1 MGNSHS
7 QASDERPRESSVL
20 SSSRGSSNTNG
31 GVLNANGGLRGH
43 KRLAGKFASPGNRV
57 LPQPAVEGVRLLK
70 TTQNGHI
77 LHSGGTISG
86 RRLIS
91 QNSDVQDNPDLLR
104 ILQQRR
110 SMSDMEQQQSDPP
123 GQLQPGRRAHSDPDI
138 ARSVVDDEDDDEE
151 EDEGITGRSLIA
163 ISPSKAK
170 IKSRKKAKAPDPP
183 QPLSSSLPKDSDRP
197 PSGRASEDPG
207 GKTVFSKFKGRRSEG
222 KSPAPTPPPPPP
234 PPDYNSDDNV
244 VFRPGSS
251 YEKNRRNVEKWRLS
265 KTDPAR
271 PEGAGQK
278 KTTSSSDGPA
288 AKAEP
293 SVLAKDFK
301 EELLAVAKR
310 RASNGFARRVAEE
323 NGRGSKTPP
332 ACNGDLKSPKSTP
345 KKQYYFS
352 NFDALKLKDGSVPN
366 GNVKKTKADK
376 GTPKRENP
384 SLNPRSLAAID
395 DHSQGESKVIEYI
408 LNDSSRLQDHVFE
421 VNQEPEHYNHAN
433 RKAENRQRNSRSPV
447 QAWSKSQWPLDNLSG
462 GGTSSAKSS
471 LSSGSDQDLNVNI
484 QLRPTLPRKQMDI
497 PRFSPTDAW
506 RSLWATDSPQA
517 RRSDRLRSEAS
528 TDDGDVLE
536 DQIRRVSRV
545 MAPRRVMADRCGDSG
560 ISPDAG
566 SPLFIHDAVD
576 GALFGPGHGRRS
588 EGVGRASPPDGVRED
603 HWVPKEDL
611 MDDSDS
617 GSVGPTTSGLQ
628 EKQPHGM
635 LGLQA
640 KFTMPANMFL
650 PWSTPSATMRTEDSS
665 DQSSRPRGR
674 LRKNPRMMTPTAE
687 NFNSLRNL
695 RKALG
700 LRGRD
705 YIGDRQNGGIDSN
718 WSLSR
723 SAPNSLNIV
732 GGDID
737 LRRSSEESATPEVEE
752 KPKESPVWRD
762 NSRSESARRTSSF
775 SFSREGHV
783 MYLPEY
789 EVRTGSGY
797 KPASN
802 SNGSSNRP
810 SRFDNKKS
818 KKFSYMSTVR
828 KEERK
833 RLEERLAQEVAEKER
848 LREKEIRWMNRV
860 EEEFRKQRDKEKF
873 DIRHQLRMLSLESKK
888 TEGEQ
893 NGDLVNGDEAVWN
906 GNGPDHNKGV
916 STNGV
921 GKWVR
926 RRDSD
931 HQVNGHGGGAAD
943 SRNFSPPRPEP
954 EGGRSSGDECRNSLE
969 NYNPTAVVP
978 EPGRNSAPAKK
989 RIYDQI
995 SRVMRGGIDNGEKCN
1010 GHSAD
1015 DRRSLSPAS
1024 QVGGR
1029 PTRNRSSSPTRRRSS
1044 SYDDRKVDHAISVFK
1059 KEALQRTNSGR
1070 TYESHSNYIYSVAQ
1084 KKVSEVP
1091 KEGRYRP
1098 LEDSDSMSDEL
1109 QRSRADARQRLPSGS
1124 DVAVKRGGATKPLL
1138 TVQPFGANKGY
1149 RPVPFGLRQQHEA
1162 RPNR

>member
-7 QASDERPRESSVL
+7 QAADERPRASSVL
-20 SSSRGSSNTNG
+20 SSSRSGGSGSNG
-31 GVLNANGGLRGH
+31 GVAGSSGNGVLRGN
-43 KRLAGKFASPGNRV
+43 KRLASKFASPGNRV
-57 LPQPAVEGVRLLK
+57 LPQPALEGGVRLLK

-110 SMSDMEQQQSDPP
+110 SMSDIGGGDDSEL
-123 GQLQPGRRAHSDPDI
+123 GQLQQGRRAHSDPDI
-138 ARSVVDDEDDDEE
+138 ARSVVDDEDDEEE

-170 IKSRKKAKAPDPP
+170 IKSRKKAKAPEPP
-183 QPLSSSLPKDSDRP
+183 QQQPPNNVSRDPERP
-197 PSGRASEDPG
+197 PSGRSTEEA

-251 YEKNRRNVEKWRLS
+251 YEKNRRNVDKWRLS
-265 KTDPAR
+265 KGESMKADKT
-271 PEGAGQK
+271 GHK

-288 AKAEP
+288 RAEP
-293 SVLAKDFK
+293 TAGLAKDFK

-310 RASNGFARRVAEE
+310 RASNGFAHKVAEE
-323 NGRGSKTPP
+323 NGHGSKTPP
-332 ACNGDLKSPKSTP
+332 VCNGDAKSPKSMP

-352 NFDALKLKDGSVPN
+352 NFDALKLKDGPVPN
-366 GNVKKTKADK
+366 GKVKRVAEK
-376 GTPKRENP
+376 GTPKRENAA
-384 SLNPRSLAAID
+384 LTPRSLAAID

-408 LNDSSRLQDHVFE
+408 LNDSSRMRDNCFAVDQD
-421 VNQEPEHYNHAN
+421 PEDYIQAN
-433 RKAENRQRNSRSPV
+433 RKVENRQRNNRSPV
-447 QAWSKSQWPLDNLSG
+447 PAWPKSQWPLDNLSG
-462 GGTSSAKSS
+462 GGTSSKSS

-506 RSLWATDSPQA
+506 RSLWAADSPQP
-517 RRSDRLRSEAS
+517 RRNERLRSEAS

-576 GALFGPGHGRRS
+576 GALFAPGRRS
-588 EGVGRASPPDGVRED
+588 EGVGRASPPDGVRD
-603 HWVPKEDL
+603 DQWVPKEDL

-617 GSVGPTTSGLQ
+617 GSVGPTTSGPQ
-628 EKQPHGM
+628 EKPAHGM

-650 PWSTPSATMRTEDSS
+650 PWSTPSATLRTEDSS

-674 LRKNPRMMTPTAE
+674 LRKNPRLTPTSE

-700 LRGRD
+700 LRSRD
-705 YIGDRQNGGIDSN
+705 FLADRQQGIDSN

-732 GGDID
+732 GDID
-737 LRRSSEESATPEVEE
+737 VHRSPEEPVTPEAEE
-752 KPKESPVWRD
+752 KPVENSTWREESK
-762 NSRSESARRTSSF
+762 SESARRTSSF

-789 EVRTGSGY
+789 EVRTGSGS
-797 KPASN
+797 KPP
-802 SNGSSNRP
+802 SSRP
-810 SRFDNKKS
+810 SRFEHKKA

-833 RLEERLAQEVAEKER
+833 KLEERLAQEVAEKER

-860 EEEFRKQRDKEKF
+860 EEEFRKQRDKEKL
-873 DIRHQLRMLSLESKK
+873 DIRHQLRILNLESKK
-888 TEGEQ
+888 AEHQE
-893 NGDLVNGDEAVWN
+893 NGDLVNGDESAWN
-906 GNGPDHNKGV
+906 GHKGASSNGMA
-916 STNGV
+916 
-921 GKWVR
+921 KWLR
-926 RRDSD
+926 QRDSG
-931 HQVNGHGGGAAD
+931 HAMNGGD
-943 SRNFSPPRPEP
+943 PRNFSPPRPEP

-969 NYNPTAVVP
+969 NYSPTVVP
-978 EPGRNSAPAKK
+978 EPERKVAPAKK

-995 SRVMRGGIDNGEKCN
+995 SRVMQRGSDSSEKCN
-1010 GHSAD
+1010 GRAAD
-1015 DRRSLSPAS
+1015 DRRSLSPSS
-1024 QVGGR
+1024 QAGGR
-1029 PTRNRSSSPTRRRSS
+1029 PGRNRSSSPTRRRSS
-1044 SYDDRKVDHAISVFK
+1044 SYDDRKVDHAMSVFR
-1059 KEALQRTNSGR
+1059 KEALQRTSSGR
-1070 TYESHSNYIYSVAQ
+1070 TYESHSNYIYSVHQ
-1084 KKVSEVP
+1084 KKTDVP
-1091 KEGRYRP
+1091 KEGRYRS
-1098 LEDSDSMSDEL
+1098 LEDSDSMSDEV
-1109 QRSRADARQRLPSGS
+1109 QRSRADARQRLPSG
-1124 DVAVKRGGATKPLL
+1124 DVKCGGSKPLL
-1138 TVQPFGANKGY
+1138 TVQPFSANKAY
-1149 RPVPFGLRQQHEA
+1149 RPVPFRLRQQQQLEA

>member
-1 MGNSHS
+1 
-7 QASDERPRESSVL
+7 
-20 SSSRGSSNTNG
+20 
-31 GVLNANGGLRGH
+31 
-43 KRLAGKFASPGNRV
+43 
-57 LPQPAVEGVRLLK
+57 
-70 TTQNGHI
+70 
-77 LHSGGTISG
+77 
-86 RRLIS
+86 
-91 QNSDVQDNPDLLR
+91 
-104 ILQQRR
+104 
-110 SMSDMEQQQSDPP
+110 
-123 GQLQPGRRAHSDPDI
+123 
-138 ARSVVDDEDDDEE
+138 
-151 EDEGITGRSLIA
+151 
-163 ISPSKAK
+163 
-170 IKSRKKAKAPDPP
+170 
-183 QPLSSSLPKDSDRP
+183 
-197 PSGRASEDPG
+197 
-207 GKTVFSKFKGRRSEG
+207 
-222 KSPAPTPPPPPP
+222 
-234 PPDYNSDDNV
+234 
-244 VFRPGSS
+244 
-251 YEKNRRNVEKWRLS
+251 
-265 KTDPAR
+265 
-271 PEGAGQK
+271 
-278 KTTSSSDGPA
+278 
-288 AKAEP
+288 
-293 SVLAKDFK
+293 
-301 EELLAVAKR
+301 
-310 RASNGFARRVAEE
+310 
-323 NGRGSKTPP
+323 
-332 ACNGDLKSPKSTP
+332 
-345 KKQYYFS
+345 
-352 NFDALKLKDGSVPN
+352 
-366 GNVKKTKADK
+366 
-376 GTPKRENP
+376 
-384 SLNPRSLAAID
+384 
-395 DHSQGESKVIEYI
+395 
-408 LNDSSRLQDHVFE
+408 
-421 VNQEPEHYNHAN
+421 
-433 RKAENRQRNSRSPV
+433 
-447 QAWSKSQWPLDNLSG
+447 
-462 GGTSSAKSS
+462 
-471 LSSGSDQDLNVNI
+471 
-484 QLRPTLPRKQMDI
+484 
-497 PRFSPTDAW
+497 
-506 RSLWATDSPQA
+506 
-517 RRSDRLRSEAS
+517 
-528 TDDGDVLE
+528 
-536 DQIRRVSRV
+536 
-545 MAPRRVMADRCGDSG
+545 
-560 ISPDAG
+560 
-566 SPLFIHDAVD
+566 
-576 GALFGPGHGRRS
+576 
-588 EGVGRASPPDGVRED
+588 
-603 HWVPKEDL
+603 
-611 MDDSDS
+611 
-617 GSVGPTTSGLQ
+617 
-628 EKQPHGM
+628 
-635 LGLQA
+635 
-640 KFTMPANMFL
+640 
-650 PWSTPSATMRTEDSS
+650 
-665 DQSSRPRGR
+665 
-674 LRKNPRMMTPTAE
+674 
-687 NFNSLRNL
+687 
-695 RKALG
+695 
-700 LRGRD
+700 
-705 YIGDRQNGGIDSN
+705 
-718 WSLSR
+718 
-723 SAPNSLNIV
+723 
-732 GGDID
+732 
-737 LRRSSEESATPEVEE
+737 
-752 KPKESPVWRD
+752 
-762 NSRSESARRTSSF
+762 
-775 SFSREGHV
+775 

-860 EEEFRKQRDKEKF
+860 EEEFRKQRDKEKL

-978 EPGRNSAPAKK
+978 EPGRNSAPTKK

-995 SRVMRGGIDNGEKCN
+995 SRVMRGGIDNGDKCN

-1044 SYDDRKVDHAISVFK
+1044 SYDDRKVDHAMSVFK

>member
-1 MGNSHS
+1 GNSHS
-7 QASDERPRESSVL
+7 QAAEERPRDSSVL
-20 SSSRGSSNTNG
+20 SSSRGGGSNG
-31 GVLNANGGLRGH
+31 GLGNGGLRLNN

-57 LPQPAVEGVRLLK
+57 LPQPATEGVRLLK

-110 SMSDMEQQQSDPP
+110 SMSDLDGPQQQHAEPP
-123 GQLQPGRRAHSDPDI
+123 GQLQQGRRAHSDPDI
-138 ARSVVDDEDDDEE
+138 ARSVVEDEDDDEE

-170 IKSRKKAKAPDPP
+170 IKSRKKAKAPEPP
-183 QPLSSSLPKDSDRP
+183 QPQSNTLPKDAEKT
-197 PSGRASEDPG
+197 PSGRSSEEP
-207 GKTVFSKFKGRRSEG
+207 GKTVFSKLKGRRGEG

-251 YEKNRRNVEKWRLS
+251 YEKNRRNVDKWRLS
-265 KTDPAR
+265 KSEPTKA
-271 PEGAGQK
+271 EGGGQK

-288 AKAEP
+288 KTEP
-293 SVLAKDFK
+293 ATLAKDFK

-310 RASNGFARRVAEE
+310 RASNGFARKVAED
-323 NGRGSKTPP
+323 NGHGAKTPP
-332 ACNGDLKSPKSTP
+332 ICNGDLKSPKSTP

-352 NFDALKLKDGSVPN
+352 NFDALKLKDGSTPN
-366 GNVKKTKADK
+366 GNVKQAAEK
-376 GTPKRENP
+376 GRTPKRENAA
-384 SLNPRSLAAID
+384 LTTRTLAAID
-395 DHSQGESKVIEYI
+395 DHSQGQSKVIEYI
-408 LNDSSRLQDHVFE
+408 LNDSSRIQDHCFAVDQNPE
-421 VNQEPEHYNHAN
+421 PYVNGN

-447 QAWSKSQWPLDNLSG
+447 QAWPKSQWPLDNLSG
-462 GGTSSAKSS
+462 GATSSAKSS

-566 SPLFIHDAVD
+566 SPLFIHDVVD
-576 GALFGPGHGRRS
+576 GAPFGPGPGRRS

-674 LRKNPRMMTPTAE
+674 LRKNPRLTPTTE

-705 YIGDRQNGGIDSN
+705 YFVDRQPGIDSN

-732 GGDID
+732 GDID
-737 LRRSSEESATPEVEE
+737 LRRPSEEPVTPEADE
-752 KPKESPVWRD
+752 KPKESPVWHD
-762 NSRSESARRTSSF
+762 SAKNESARRTSSF

-789 EVRTGSGY
+789 EVRAGSTS
-797 KPASN
+797 KPP
-802 SNGSSNRP
+802 SSSSRP
-810 SRFDNKKS
+810 SRFENKKT

-860 EEEFRKQRDKEKF
+860 EDEFRKQRDKEKL
-873 DIRHQLRMLSLESKK
+873 DIRHQLRILNLEAKK
-888 TEGEQ
+888 CDGQE
-893 NGDLVNGDEAVWN
+893 NGDLFNGDEATWN
-906 GNGPDHNKGV
+906 GNSSPDHKGA
-916 STNGV
+916 SSNGV
-921 GKWVR
+921 PKWLR

-931 HQVNGHGGGAAD
+931 HQMNGAD

-969 NYNPTAVVP
+969 NYNPTVVTTEP
-978 EPGRNSAPAKK
+978 ERKSAPAKK

-995 SRVMRGGIDNGEKCN
+995 SRVMRGGIDNGGKCN

-1029 PTRNRSSSPTRRRSS
+1029 PARNRSSSPTRRRSS

-1070 TYESHSNYIYSVAQ
+1070 TYESHCNYIYSVPQ
-1084 KKVSEVP
+1084 KKADVP
-1091 KEGRYRP
+1091 KEGRYRS

-1109 QRSRADARQRLPSGS
+1109 QRSRADARQRLPSS
-1124 DVAVKRGGATKPLL
+1124 EVLKRGGSKPLL
-1138 TVQPFGANKGY
+1138 TVQPFGASKGY